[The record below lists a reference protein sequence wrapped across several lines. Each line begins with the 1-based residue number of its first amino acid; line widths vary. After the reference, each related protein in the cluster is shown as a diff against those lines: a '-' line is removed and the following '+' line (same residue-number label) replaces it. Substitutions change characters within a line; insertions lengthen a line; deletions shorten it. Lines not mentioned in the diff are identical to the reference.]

1 MQRMDKIREMTIRE
15 DVEMNKDL
23 NTEYKYELQ

>member
-23 NTEYKYELQ
+23 NTEYKYELH